1 MSAET
6 TTQPVEDRLIL
17 ALDAAGA
24 ICSVALGAIGRDGLR
39 VLASRKVEQRHGQAT
54 ILVPMVAEVMA
65 EAQRAL
71 TDLAALAVG
80 IGPGGFTGL
89 RIALST
95 ARGFGL
101 ALGKPV
107 IGITN
112 FQAAAATL
120 SPASRAAHPG
130 DMLVMIDSRREE
142 PFVALLGSDLQ
153 LRDAPRFM
161 TMSEIAR
168 LIETSA
174 PAIITGDGLDLWQA
188 DLPAA
193 AHRIAAAADAAA
205 ILRLAADPAQR
216 FAHDPAPLYLREPD
230 VSLPKAV

>member
-1 MSAET
+1 MTANHT
-6 TTQPVEDRLIL
+6 HDRLIL

-24 ICSVALGAIGRDGLR
+24 ICSVALGAVGPDGVH

-65 EAQRAL
+65 EAQLAL

-101 ALGKPV
+101 ALGKQV

-120 SPASRAAHPG
+120 PSALRAAHPG
-130 DMLVMIDSRREE
+130 DILVMIDSRREE
-142 PFVALLGSDLQ
+142 PFVVVLADDLQ
-153 LRDAPRFM
+153 MRAAPRFM
-161 TMSEIAR
+161 TMPEIAR

-188 DLPAA
+188 DLPATA
-193 AHRIAAAADAAA
+193 QRIAAAADAEA
-205 ILRLAADPAQR
+205 ILRLVADPRQC
-216 FAHDPAPLYLREPD
+216 FARDPAPLYLREPD